1 MVLNIWSVAIWW
13 HWTLRDFK
21 GLTIYLGCSSSSS
34 DIFTNRSVSS
44 LRYDCNQQH
53 TERYRL
59 NISLHACYVFTAT
72 RSRCFCGS
80 LNTQR
85 FSCRYQLLLVDHRL
99 WWRHLFFKCCYFRI
113 DSVDTLNGSLRN
125 FNRWRASV
133 ENRNYEEMFW
143 VLVLKKWGPKTTY
156 FRRLCNSM
164 ANLRANISSR
174 EQAIDSWETAL
185 ETTKCPLYRRKI
197 SWSLAHKRLPIGP

>member
-113 DSVDTLNGSLRN
+113 DSVDTLNDL
-125 FNRWRASV
+125 
-133 ENRNYEEMFW
+133 YEILTDDVHRSKTEIT
-143 VLVLKKWGPKTTY
+143 KKCFEYWSSKNGGPK
-156 FRRLCNSM
+156 
-164 ANLRANISSR
+164 
-174 EQAIDSWETAL
+174 
-185 ETTKCPLYRRKI
+185 
-197 SWSLAHKRLPIGP
+197 LPIFDDFATQWQIWEPISPAGNKL